1 MQKKKRRHFQI
12 SEINNKICSRLNI
25 LKIKLF
31 ISSEF
36 YENGS
41 SVIENEIAKKRK
53 RNKKFTISNIIMIT
67 EKF

>member
-1 MQKKKRRHFQI
+1 MFKTKY
-12 SEINNKICSRLNI
+12 

-67 EKF
+67 EKL